1 MDRPAAVPFSNVR
14 QISNISDPALDQISQ
29 APASRP
35 FVLAQLGQSLDG
47 RIATPTGDSRYINTD
62 SALDH
67 LHAIRARVD
76 AVVVGIG
83 TVLADDP
90 QLNVRRLPGRNPARV
105 IIDPNCRLPAS
116 AQCLRED
123 GARRIVIGPARPQPD
138 GVEIVDLPRTLSPNA
153 SAGRIAPR
161 SMVKALYDLGLRRLL
176 IEGGASTI
184 SAFID
189 DGCVDR
195 LHLLVGRVIIG
206 SGKTGLDLAP
216 ITRLTEARRPRTT
229 TYILHD
235 GDVLFDCDLR
245 T

>member
-1 MDRPAAVPFSNVR
+1 MDRPAASAFPEVR
-14 QISNISDPALDQISQ
+14 QIGNISNPALDIISN
-29 APASRP
+29 ATASAP

-47 RIATPTGDSRYINTD
+47 RIATSTGDSRYINTS

-76 AVVVGIG
+76 VVVVGIG

-116 AQCLRED
+116 AKCLHDD
-123 GARRIVIGPARPQPD
+123 GTRRIVVGPDRPKPH
-138 GVEIVDLPRTLSPNA
+138 GVEIVDVPRAPGGHIPPKAMVETLHKMGFS
-153 SAGRIAPR
+153 R
-161 SMVKALYDLGLRRLL
+161 ML

-189 DGCVDR
+189 ADCVDR

-216 ITRLTEARRPRTT
+216 VALLAEARRPRTT